1 MDLSLVGPGRAGLAL
16 ALAAHRA
23 GHRIV
28 GVLGRDA
35 AKTHD
40 AAARLETGALS
51 WEEPLP
57 KADLLLIAVR
67 DDAIAAVAERLS
79 TQAEH
84 QAAAVHL
91 SGLTPIT
98 ALAPLR
104 IPVGS
109 FHPLQ
114 TIPTPEAGAERLAGA
129 WIAVTS
135 DDDLLS
141 DRLFALAASIGAHPF
156 ELADEQKPLYH
167 AAAAAAANFPLAA
180 LAMSRRLFIAAGV
193 DFTVAGPLI
202 EAVVANAL
210 EMGPEAALTG
220 PVARGDVGTIRAQ
233 LAAVRTAAPD
243 LAEHFVAMVRATAA
257 VAGTTADIEEALR

>member
-16 ALAAHRA
+16 SLAAHRA

-35 AKTHD
+35 AKTDD

-79 TQAEH
+79 TRAEH

-91 SGLTPIT
+91 SGLTPIA

-104 IPVGS
+104 TPVGS

-114 TIPTPEAGAERLAGA
+114 TIPTPEAGAGRLPPPLIPVPPHDHPPPPPPAPPPSGWPDA
-129 WIAVTS
+129 QNP
-135 DDDLLS
+135 LS
-141 DRLFALAASIGAHPF
+141 PAP
-156 ELADEQKPLYH
+156 
-167 AAAAAAANFPLAA
+167 AAAAANFPLAA

-193 DFTVAGPLI
+193 D
-202 EAVVANAL
+202 
-210 EMGPEAALTG
+210 
-220 PVARGDVGTIRAQ
+220 
-233 LAAVRTAAPD
+233 
-243 LAEHFVAMVRATAA
+243 
-257 VAGTTADIEEALR
+257 